1 MTTTHPPRH
10 RDAGFVSAVE
20 VVYLGIAALVAITF
34 LGYLGRLSAAG
45 LQVTNSA
52 QDAARAASLAPNAT
66 EASVAAS
73 EAVRRSG
80 LPERCLGDPS
90 AATTWAPSDLGTW
103 QGGTVTVTVSCTVS
117 NQTLTGVWSP
127 GVRTVTVSDS
137 QVIERFRR

>member
-1 MTTTHPPRH
+1 MTTQGALRH

-20 VVYLGIAALVAITF
+20 VIYLGIAALVAITF

-52 QDAARAASLAPNAT
+52 QDAARAASLAPNPT
-66 EASVAAS
+66 EAGAVAS
-73 EAVRRSG
+73 SAVRRSG
-80 LPERCLGDPS
+80 LPERCLGEPS
-90 AATTWAPSDLGTW
+90 ASTTWAPSDLGTW
-103 QGGTVTVTVSCTVS
+103 QGGTVTVTVSCTVA

-127 GVRTVTVSDS
+127 GVRTVTVSDT